1 MTADELKAA
10 RKELGWTQLHLVA
23 LIGVDKRSVSRW
35 ETGAVR
41 VPRSV
46 ETLVYLTRRNWALR
60 KNIDALLD
68 ELAHGAP
75 HTLDT
80 KAAGQLFRSL
90 LDKEY

>member
-1 MTADELKAA
+1 MTADELKAT
-10 RKELGWTQLHLVA
+10 RKELGWTQKHLVA

-46 ETLVYLTRRNWALR
+46 ETLMYLARRNWALR
-60 KNIDALLD
+60 KNIDALID
-68 ELAHGAP
+68 ELARTAP

-80 KAAGQLFRSL
+80 KAAGQVFRSL
-90 LDKEY
+90 LDQDY